1 MAKITVHNP
10 HPRLVNVA
18 LGDGKFTRILPN
30 SEAEVERDL
39 VKRLLAVGELTTG
52 SAPDEEAEDAEETE
66 GEETKTTRRTRRR

>member
-1 MAKITVHNP
+1 MAKVTVFNP

-39 VKRLLAVGELTTG
+39 VKRLINVGELTEG
-52 SAPDEEAEDAEETE
+52 SAPEAPEEDTE
-66 GEETKTTRRTRRR
+66 AKTPRRRNRR

>member
-1 MAKITVHNP
+1 MAKVTVFNP

-39 VKRLLAVGELTTG
+39 VKRLIDVGELTEG
-52 SAPDEEAEDAEETE
+52 AAPEVPEEDTE
-66 GEETKTTRRTRRR
+66 VKTPRRRNRR